1 MDSGSADGTT
11 DGTTGD
17 GRGERRGD
25 GPDALRV
32 MTWNLWWRFGGW
44 QERREAILRTLEA
57 ERPDVLGL
65 QEVWASGGPDGAG
78 GENLAEWLAER
89 LGMHWAWSRAAAQ
102 DRWHARNGGDT
113 SVDVGVAVLSRHPIL
128 ATAERRLPTLPG
140 HRDDGKTALHALLDV
155 PGGPL
160 PFFTTHL
167 NSGVAD
173 SAVRCAQ
180 VRELAAFVAEHA
192 HGPYPPVVTGDF
204 NAEPDFDEVRLICGY
219 KTAPAVPGLVL
230 LDAWRFA
237 DPALP
242 QGTWDISNEYAV
254 NFGDRPSCI
263 DYILVGLP
271 GPDSRGWVR
280 TARRA
285 GDRQVA
291 GVWPSDHAAVIAELA
306 LPEPSLKLSGA

>member
-1 MDSGSADGTT
+1 MVSGDADGM
-11 DGTTGD
+11 DEGTGGARGAGTGT
-17 GRGERRGD
+17 
-25 GPDALRV
+25 LRV
-32 MTWNLWWRFGGW
+32 MTWNLWWRFGAW
-44 QERREAILRTLEA
+44 QDRREAILRTLEA

-65 QEVWASGGPDGAG
+65 QEVWASSGPGGAGGEHLG
-78 GENLAEWLAER
+78 GENLAEWLAGR
-89 LGMHWAWSRAAAQ
+89 LGMHWAWSRATVQ

-113 SVDVGVAVLSRHPIL
+113 TVDVGVAVLSRYPIL
-128 ATAERRLPTLPG
+128 ATAERGLPTLPG

-160 PFFTTHL
+160 PFFTAHL
-167 NSGVAD
+167 NSGIAE

-180 VRELAAFVAEHA
+180 VRELAAFVSEHA
-192 HGPYPPVVTGDF
+192 DGPYPPVVTGDF

-242 QGTWDISNEYAV
+242 QGTWDISTEYAV
-254 NFGDRPSCI
+254 NFGARPSCI

-271 GPDSRGWVR
+271 GPDGRGWVR

-291 GVWPSDHAAVIAELA
+291 GVWPSDHAAVVAELA
-306 LPEPSLKLSGA
+306 LPDSSLQLSGA